1 MERIA
6 RNRFTNQILKRI
18 ALLVVLTLLFSG
30 PSFAQRSEAQQDEA
44 QQSGLSPSQVGEGS
58 LLYRSGASG
67 QYESIPLLHTDATID
82 VRGLVASAT
91 VTQQY
96 ANSSGTPIEAIYVFP
111 LPHDA
116 AVYDMEIRIG
126 NRVIKSVVREREEAK
141 RVYTQAKSEGKRA
154 ALLEQERPNIFT
166 ASVANI
172 MPGDHIDVRMRYVE
186 PLHWEAGKMRLVFP
200 MVVGPRYIPGTQAI
214 GHLGTGW
221 ALDTNAVPDASRIT
235 PFVRNPDSRS
245 GHDISVSVDLDPG
258 FDSSS
263 VQSVSHQVN
272 MRRLADGRQRAE
284 LATGA
289 TIPNKD
295 FILEVQSAES
305 KQPKVS
311 LFLSPA
317 ADSGET
323 HFLLAAFPPS
333 APPKQR
339 MPVEMLYMIDVS
351 GSMEGTSI
359 EQARGAL
366 LQALDT
372 LLPTDRFD
380 IVSFNSLFDEFAPQP
395 LPATAANLAAARS
408 YVKTLRAGG
417 GTEMLPAL
425 KYLMRTPQ
433 TPGYLR
439 HIILLTDGDLGNE
452 EEIFAALHHDLGNAR
467 LYTIAIGSEPNLFL
481 ATKMAQFGRGTFTHI
496 ADNNEIRTQMAHLFE
511 SIENPVLTDVKLSFE
526 GVDVADVYPEHLPDL
541 FAAQPLL
548 VYGHITNGRT
558 GKVHLTARAGDEPY
572 EATIPFDA
580 SKASFHP
587 GITTLW
593 ARQRV
598 EDLMDRWRL
607 ADEPGQAEIRQN
619 VIEHAI
625 RYHLV
630 TRFTSLVAVEEVV
643 VNASGQSA
651 TAPVP
656 SELPAGWQMDKVFG
670 APATGTADSFLE
682 VLGIAFLLSGL
693 LLVGFTQ
700 KSFAQKRLRLERAT
714 LRRFARSAKAK
725 ELL

>member
-1 MERIA
+1 
-6 RNRFTNQILKRI
+6 
-18 ALLVVLTLLFSG
+18 
-30 PSFAQRSEAQQDEA
+30 
-44 QQSGLSPSQVGEGS
+44 
-58 LLYRSGASG
+58 
-67 QYESIPLLHTDATID
+67 
-82 VRGLVASAT
+82 
-91 VTQQY
+91 
-96 ANSSGTPIEAIYVFP
+96 
-111 LPHDA
+111 
-116 AVYDMEIRIG
+116 
-126 NRVIKSVVREREEAK
+126 
-141 RVYTQAKSEGKRA
+141 
-154 ALLEQERPNIFT
+154 LLEQERPNIFT
-166 ASVANI
+166 TSMANI
-172 MPGDHIDVRMRYVE
+172 MPGDHINVRMRYVQ

-245 GHDISVSVDLDPG
+245 GHDISVAVDLDPG
-258 FDSSS
+258 FDSAF

-272 MRRLADGRQRAE
+272 VHRLADGRQRAE
-284 LATGA
+284 LAIGT

-323 HFLLAAFPPS
+323 HFLLAAFPPTVPS
-333 APPKQR
+333 KQR

-372 LLPTDRFD
+372 LLPTDRFG
-380 IVSFNSLFDEFAPQP
+380 ILAFSSGYGEFAAEP
-395 LPATAANLAAARS
+395 LPATADNLGAACR
-408 YVKTLRAGG
+408 YVQHLQAGG

-425 KYLMRTPQ
+425 LHLMRKPQ
-433 TPGYLR
+433 LPGYLR

-452 EEIFAALHHDLGNAR
+452 EQIFAALRSDLGNAR
-467 LYTIAIGSEPNLFL
+467 LYTVAIGSEPNLFL

-496 ADNNEIRTQMAHLFE
+496 ADNNEIRSQMTRLFE
-511 SIENPVLTDVKLSFE
+511 TIENPVLTDVKLSFE
-526 GVDVADVYPEHLPDL
+526 GVDVAEVYPEHLPDL

-548 VYGHITNGRT
+548 VYGHIARGRA
-558 GKVHLTARAGDEPY
+558 GIVRLTARAGDEPY
-572 EATIPFDA
+572 ETTIPFDA
-580 SKASFHP
+580 GKASFHP

-598 EDLMDRWRL
+598 EDLMDRWL
-607 ADEPGQAEIRQN
+607 QSGQDEIRQN
-619 VIEHAI
+619 VIAHAT

-643 VNASGQSA
+643 VNPGGQSG

-656 SELPAGWQMDKVFG
+656 SELPAGWQMEKVFG
-670 APATGTADSFLE
+670 APATGTPDAFLE
-682 VLGIAFLLSGL
+682 TLGIALLLSGL
-693 LLVGFTQ
+693 VLWWFTQ
-700 KSFAQKRLRLERAT
+700 KRSAQKWLT
-714 LRRFARSAKAK
+714 RRAKAG

>member
-6 RNRFTNQILKRI
+6 RNRFNTAIWKRI
-18 ALLVVLTLLFSG
+18 ALLLMLTILIG
-30 PSFAQRSEAQQDEA
+30 PSFAQSEAQQSEA
-44 QQSGLSPSQVGEGS
+44 QQPQPYQLSSPTQIGEGS

-67 QYESIPLLHTDATID
+67 KYESIPLLHTDATID

-96 ANSSGTPIEAIYVFP
+96 ANSSAVPIEAIYVFP

-126 NRVIKSVVREREEAK
+126 NRLIKSVVREREEAK

-172 MPGDHIDVRMRYVE
+172 MPGDHIDVRMRYVQ
-186 PLHWEAGKMRLVFP
+186 PLRWEAGKMRLVFP

-221 ALDTNAVPDASRIT
+221 ALDTNAVPDASRVT
-235 PFVRNPDSRS
+235 PFVRNPDNRS
-245 GHDISVSVDLDPG
+245 GHDISIAVDLDPG
-258 FDSSS
+258 IDSAL

-272 MRRLADGRQRAE
+272 VHRLSDGRQRAE
-284 LATGA
+284 LATGV

-295 FILEVQSAES
+295 FILEVQNADS

-323 HFLLAAFPPS
+323 HFLLAAFPP
-333 APPKQR
+333 ATPPKQR

-372 LLPTDRFD
+372 LMPTDRFG
-380 IVSFNSLFDEFAPQP
+380 ILAFSSGYGEFAAEP
-395 LPATAANLAAARS
+395 LPATAANLGAARR
-408 YVKTLRAGG
+408 YVQSLQAGG

-425 KYLMRTPQ
+425 LHLMRKPQ
-433 TPGYLR
+433 LSGYLR

-452 EEIFAALHHDLGNAR
+452 EQIFAALRSNLGNAR

-496 ADNNEIRTQMAHLFE
+496 ADNNEIRSQMAHLFE
-511 SIENPVLTDVKLSFE
+511 SIESPVLTDVKLSFE
-526 GVDVADVYPEHLPDL
+526 GVDAAEVYPEHLPDL

-548 VYGHITNGRT
+548 VYGRITSGHT
-558 GKVHLTARAGDEPY
+558 GKVRLTARAGDEPY
-572 EATIPFDA
+572 EVTIPFDA
-580 SKASFHP
+580 TNASFHP

-598 EDLMDRWRL
+598 EDLMDRWRE
-607 ADEPGQAEIRQN
+607 ADPIAQTQIRED
-619 VIEHAI
+619 VIAHAI

-630 TRFTSLVAVEEVV
+630 TRFTSLVAVEQVV
-643 VNASGQSA
+643 VNSSGQSA

-656 SELPAGWQMDKVFG
+656 SELPAGWQMEKVFG
-670 APATGTADSFLE
+670 APATGTADAFLE
-682 VLGIAFLLSGL
+682 SLGIALLLFGL
-693 LLVGFTQ
+693 LLLYTQ
-700 KSFAQKRLRLERAT
+700 
-714 LRRFARSAKAK
+714 RRFAQERSTRKSLAPKSK
-725 ELL
+725 EGAFL